1 MTHRPS
7 LRRRMILAVL
17 AVLAVLPMPPVVA
30 QAPPVASAAASEFA
44 TRILAGG
51 ASNALIVEVQ
61 PADLARLPT
70 ATLRWLPQRA
80 RAAECSGQA
89 DAGISVLSKAPDP
102 ANHSRTVLT
111 LYVPP
116 PPCRWPPYQYGH
128 ITVTAAAAEGNTAP
142 ARILFDGALRV
153 SVLWFP
159 LLITL
164 AAVGFIY
171 PGCAMIAWRA
181 ERRRANRNVSAA
193 TMMDVLSTP
202 SLWKKLDPVQI
213 TANMWG
219 RASLPKLQIFS
230 FSLIVF
236 GLLLYYQVRNGILS
250 GLSEDV
256 LILLGIS
263 AVGTAGGRYTHS
275 VKRRLSLES
284 WAWLRRKGW
293 LPSKDDE
300 KRTSD
305 VASRAT
311 WGELITDTENKEFDV
326 YSFQMAIFSVVVAA
340 SLMTSSLTGLATFE
354 IPDALLGL
362 LGLSQA
368 VFITGKAMEKS
379 PFAELE
385 AKLASV
391 RANEKKF
398 QESIAQAAAN
408 PDARTAVTAAR
419 DAFRT
424 DVGQAANMFWAL
436 YCDVLPVRPK
446 ALDQVAFMEP
456 ETAAPLPIG

>member
-1 MTHRPS
+1 MTDRPS
-7 LRRRMILAVL
+7 LRRRRAVL
-17 AVLAVLPMPPVVA
+17 AVFAALIAFAPSITAQTPPA
-30 QAPPVASAAASEFA
+30 TSSASSEFA

-51 ASNALIVEVQ
+51 ASNALIVDVQ
-61 PADLARLPT
+61 PADLVRLPT
-70 ATLRWLPQRA
+70 ATLRWLPQHA
-80 RAAECSGQA
+80 RAAGCNDRP

-102 ANHSRTVLT
+102 ANNSRTVLT
-111 LYVPP
+111 LYVPA
-116 PPCRWPPYQYGH
+116 PPCRWPPYQYAH
-128 ITVTAAAAEGNTAP
+128 ITVAAGAADGSTTG
-142 ARILFDGALRV
+142 ARVLFDGALRV

-159 LLITL
+159 LFLTL
-164 AAVGFIY
+164 AVVGFIY
-171 PGCAMIAWRA
+171 PGCAVIAWRA
-181 ERRRANRNVSAA
+181 ERRRANRNVSGA

-236 GLLLYYQVRNGILS
+236 GLLLYYQIRNGILS

-300 KRTSD
+300 KKTSD
-305 VASRAT
+305 VSSRAA
-311 WGELITDTENKEFDV
+311 WGELITDTDNKEFDV
-326 YSFQMAIFSVVVAA
+326 YSFQMAIFSIVVAGA
-340 SLMTSSLTGLATFE
+340 LMTSSLTGLATFE

-368 VFITGKAMEKS
+368 VFIAGKAIETS
-379 PFAELE
+379 PFTELD
-385 AKLASV
+385 AKLAKV
-391 RANEKKF
+391 REHEKKYH
-398 QESIAQAAAN
+398 EAIAQAATK
-408 PDARTAVTAAR
+408 PDANATAATAR
-419 DAFRT
+419 SDFKT
-424 DVGQAANMFWAL
+424 DVALAANMFWAL
-436 YCDVLPVRPK
+436 YCDVLPARPK
-446 ALDQVAFMEP
+446 ALDQVEFMEP
-456 ETAAPLPIG
+456 ETAAGLGM